1 MLILTKENVE
11 CCEVAASINGQPK
24 KSPGF
29 IYGNNVFIKVKHYSA
44 DEYETAIKDCRENF
58 LDNEEQQVATLVLK
72 EPDTI
77 SIWIQDNRYKPIEG
91 STTTKLNSS
100 QKPSKSSTTD
110 PATTLR
116 LRDLVARMR
125 GKDGLKIKT
134 RRHKL
139 KLYQRCFLGNETV
152 DWIVENIKIDRAKA
166 IKVGQKLIDKKVI
179 HHVTDDHEFKDEPL
193 FYRFYGDE
201 EKSIWTDEL

>member
-1 MLILTKENVE
+1 MLILTRDNVE

-29 IYGNNVFIKVKHYSA
+29 IYRNNVFIKVKHYSA
-44 DEYETAIKDCRENF
+44 DDYENAIKDCRENF

-77 SIWIQDNRYKPIEG
+77 SIWIQDNRYKPLNDSIK
-91 STTTKLNSS
+91 TKLNSAQNLS
-100 QKPSKSSTTD
+100 KPPVNDTA
-110 PATTLR
+110 ATLK

-179 HHVTDDHEFKDEPL
+179 HHVTDEHGFKDEPL
-193 FYRFYGDE
+193 FYRFYSDE
-201 EKSIWTDEL
+201 EKSIWTDEI

>member
-1 MLILTKENVE
+1 MLILTRDNVE

-29 IYGNNVFIKVKHYSA
+29 IYRNNVFIKVKHYSS
-44 DEYETAIKDCRENF
+44 DDYENAIKDCRENF

-77 SIWIQDNRYKPIEG
+77 SIWIQDNRYKPLNDSIK
-91 STTTKLNSS
+91 TKLNYA
-100 QKPSKSSTTD
+100 QNPSKPPVND
-110 PATTLR
+110 PGATLR

-134 RRHKL
+134 RRYKL

-166 IKVGQKLIDKKVI
+166 IKVCQKLIDKKVI
-179 HHVTDDHEFKDEPL
+179 HHVTDDHGFKDEPL

-201 EKSIWTDEL
+201 EKSIWTDEI